1 MTDLK
6 FNTLYGDFSFNK
18 TDIDLSYNNETLKE
32 LIIDR
37 LNTGYNSYRLND
49 IIGAYLD
56 SNVGKAISDNLINSI
71 ERSIIYSLTYDN
83 IIESSA
89 LKLFILRTDNVN
101 ELYIRIHVQ
110 GNVPI
115 DISRTLNIGV
125 NNDSDT

>member
-49 IIGAYLD
+49 IVGAYLD

>member
-125 NNDSDT
+125 NNEILV